1 MLFPIFGRPLGVTMP
16 AAFGLVLLGVLLGAA
31 MAWTV
36 ASFLADE
43 PASGHPEELV
53 RRAALAHRIYAPEVR
68 HPVEVRASEK
78 IHLSTWLSKRLEADV
93 RPAELTG
100 SGFALLGGR
109 LLPGER
115 LAGAASLP
123 AAQFMY
129 ENTNGRR
136 VTLYVRNTIAKQR
149 RTQAGHFPI
158 DGVEVFH
165 WADDRLE
172 YALASSDVSPGE
184 LGALAEKARRGNAGV
199 GMR

>member
-1 MLFPIFGRPLGVTMP
+1 MPFPSFRRPLGVIMP

-43 PASGHPEELV
+43 PASGHPEELA

-78 IHLSTWLSKRLEADV
+78 VHLGTWLSKRLQADV
-93 RPAELTG
+93 RPAELAD

-136 VTLYVRNTIAKQR
+136 LTLYVRNTRAKQR
-149 RTQAGHFPI
+149 RTQVDHFRT
-158 DGVEVFH
+158 DGVDVVH
-165 WADDRLE
+165 WADDGLE
-172 YALASSDVSPGE
+172 YALASSDVSPSE
-184 LGALAEKARRGNAGV
+184 LDALAEKARRSIAGV